1 MLNNELDKIWK
12 EAIVGLNLREI
23 AALLFVWKEWGI

>member
-1 MLNNELDKIWK
+1 MWK
-12 EAIVGLNLREI
+12 EAIFGLNLHEV